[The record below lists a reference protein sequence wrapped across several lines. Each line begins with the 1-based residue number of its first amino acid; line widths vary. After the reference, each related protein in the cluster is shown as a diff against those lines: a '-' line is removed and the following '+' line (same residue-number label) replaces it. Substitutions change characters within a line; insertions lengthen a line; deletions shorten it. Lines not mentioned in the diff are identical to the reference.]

1 MHPEPFSKH
10 LDKWVKSKKPKTIGG
25 LLENFAEKSFAI
37 LFVVLMALPATPLPT
52 GFITHIFEVITIIL
66 ALELIFGLR
75 KVWLPKRFLDRELPE
90 SVVNKGIPYTIKS
103 IRRLEKYSR
112 PRLTT
117 TINNNAMI
125 SFMGLFVLI
134 FTFFAFTAIPF
145 SGLDTLPALGVVFI
159 GLAILLEDF
168 ILFVIGIVL
177 GSIGIGLILT
187 LGTAAFEIIKKISA
201 WI

>member
-10 LDKWVKSKKPKTIGG
+10 LQTWLKSKKPKTIGG
-25 LLENFAEKSFAI
+25 LLDSFAEKSFAM

-66 ALELIFGLR
+66 ALELIFGFR
-75 KVWLPKRFLDRELPE
+75 RVWLPKYFLKKPLPE
-90 SVVNKGIPYTIKS
+90 SVIKTGIPYTIKF
-103 IRRLEKYSR
+103 IKKLEKYSR
-112 PRLTT
+112 PRLNSAV
-117 TINNNAMI
+117 NNNAMI

-168 ILFVIGIVL
+168 VLFVVGIVL
-177 GSIGIGLILT
+177 GSIGIGVILT
-187 LGTAAFEIIKKISA
+187 LGTAAFELVKRVFGG
-201 WI
+201 